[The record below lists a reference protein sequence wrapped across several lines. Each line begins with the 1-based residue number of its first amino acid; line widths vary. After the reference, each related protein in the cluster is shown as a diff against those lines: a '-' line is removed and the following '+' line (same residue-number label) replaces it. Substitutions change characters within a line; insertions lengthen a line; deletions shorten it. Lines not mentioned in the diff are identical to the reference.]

1 MAVDDDT
8 VRIGR
13 LLDLRDR
20 IEESTD
26 LRPIGAQLALQTATF
41 DLIGQVGHYLKVPV
55 VAVPFDG
62 LVYSAEAPL
71 MSRQRITTRSGSV
84 YVYDRDART
93 VTWTMP
99 DGEKREYTAITDA
112 VVHVGYP
119 FVYAGTRDR
128 CGKPMSRR
136 TTPVVSIEEDTDG

>member
-1 MAVDDDT
+1 MA
-8 VRIGR
+8 
-13 LLDLRDR
+13 
-20 IEESTD
+20 
-26 LRPIGAQLALQTATF
+26 
-41 DLIGQVGHYLKVPV
+41 
-55 VAVPFDG
+55 
-62 LVYSAEAPL
+62 
-71 MSRQRITTRSGSV
+71 RQRITTRSGSV

-93 VTWTMP
+93 VTWAMP
-99 DGEKREYTAITDA
+99 DGEERECTAITDA